1 MRVLVSEKL
10 SPHRFKTPEGYLI
23 CTDAILARTGK
34 QTYRRREVFGDMSD
48 KGEEE
53 IEINRD
59 EKEVFNPVT
68 LASFE
73 NKPLTIEHP
82 NEDVNPENHHD
93 YAVGFTRDIKRG
105 RVDGNDVMLGTIVVT
120 DAEAI
125 KDIESGELV
134 ELSCGYD
141 CDVVDEA
148 NPQQRN
154 IRGNHVAL
162 CERGRAGIARIVD
175 SVKDDKM
182 SELKSIL
189 HRISKMY
196 SNDPGIE
203 FVLKEL
209 TNAGYDVSVDS
220 IDGWLANRN
229 VPGEYIKKYRLDVNI
244 DGKEHHILAILYA
257 DEGTWKVKEINAYMT
272 DSMNDALKIANCS
285 GYAIVEKKKF
295 DQYGQNAIVEA
306 RTDSLDEARY
316 LRGSYNK
323 QGNYIIVNC
332 KTKQMED
339 MKDMDYSKESKQG
352 FKVLEMYRDGG
363 RLHAILKRAN
373 DYVVALGYDTSDGT
387 WAQGRY
393 VDKYENALATLR
405 EEKPGAKKI
414 QDCDMNDDLEQSSS
428 KEAFKKNIATE
439 IEAGKDPK
447 QAAAIAYSVQRANDA
462 KDRFYTIGT
471 KLKNGNDILTVV
483 KTDDNYI
490 YLKHPDGKV
499 YAYNAYDLS
508 QNLEMSPK
516 WSYADSIKDSIDNI
530 LNKIRTTQIKEGEQ
544 LTFEA
549 EGYLIDIQSVGKDVY
564 QQRSDK
570 RWASPKTESN
580 AWIRVWKDN
589 QKVFD
594 ESGPINVA
602 RDRLIQFMKTR
613 VNDSLKKFEVKYTKD
628 SKTYVQIVKAKD
640 LTDAINKVKDA
651 MAVPFASQSEAQAAM
666 REIEPLYQ
674 RAYQNTMQRFTIG
687 PWRNG
692 YEVTWERE
700 IGDPSKLQRL
710 IGNKYVLTRYGV
722 YKGQ

>member
-105 RVDGNDVMLGTIVVT
+105 QVDGNDVMLGTIVVT

-141 CDVVDEA
+141 CDVIDEA

-162 CERGRAGIARIVD
+162 CERGRAGIARIID
-175 SVKDDKM
+175 SVKD
-182 SELKSIL
+182 
-189 HRISKMY
+189 
-196 SNDPGIE
+196 
-203 FVLKEL
+203 EL
-209 TNAGYDVSVDS
+209 T
-220 IDGWLANRN
+220 LANC
-229 VPGEYIKKYRLDVNI
+229 
-244 DGKEHHILAILYA
+244 
-257 DEGTWKVKEINAYMT
+257 T
-272 DSMNDALKIANCS
+272 

-295 DQYGQNAIVEA
+295 DQYGRNARVEA
-306 RTDSLDEARY
+306 RTDSLYEAKY
-316 LRGSYNK
+316 LQGQYSSRGY
-323 QGNYIIVNC
+323 YVIINC
-332 KTKQMED
+332 KTKRMED
-339 MKDMDYSKESKQG
+339 INDMDYSKESKQG
-352 FKVLEMYRDGG
+352 YKVLEMYRDGG

-393 VDKYENALATLR
+393 VDKYESALATLR
-405 EEKPGAKKI
+405 EEKPAAKKI

-428 KEAFKKNIATE
+428 KEALKKNIATE
-439 IEAGKDPK
+439 IKAGKDPK
-447 QAAAIAYSVQRANDA
+447 QAAAIAYSVQKAN
-462 KDRFYTIGT
+462 
-471 KLKNGNDILTVV
+471 
-483 KTDDNYI
+483 
-490 YLKHPDGKV
+490 
-499 YAYNAYDLS
+499 
-508 QNLEMSPK
+508 
-516 WSYADSIKDSIDNI
+516 DSIDDI

-613 VNDSLKKFEVKYTKD
+613 VNDSLKTFKVKYTKD
-628 SKTYVQIVKAKD
+628 SKTYIQKVKAKSI
-640 LTDAINKVKDA
+640 TDAVNKVKDT

>member
-34 QTYRRREVFGDMSD
+34 QTYRRREVFGDISD

-105 RVDGNDVMLGTIVVT
+105 RIDGNDVMLGTIVVT

-175 SVKDDKM
+175 SMKDDKM
-182 SELKSIL
+182 SELRSIL
-189 HRISKMY
+189 HRLSKMY

-209 TNAGYDVSVDS
+209 TNAGYDVSINS
-220 IDGWLANRN
+220 IDGWYENRN
-229 VPGEYIKKYRLDVNI
+229 VPGEYIKTYRLDVNV
-244 DGKEHHILAILYA
+244 DGQVHHLLVMLYA
-257 DEGTWKVKEINAYMT
+257 DEGVWKVKEINAYVT
-272 DSMNDALKIANCS
+272 DSINDALTLKNCS
-285 GYAIVEKKKF
+285 GYAIVKKKKF
-295 DQYGQNAIVEA
+295 DKYGENAIVEV

-323 QGNYIIVNC
+323 QGYYIIVNC

-352 FKVLEMYRDGG
+352 FKVLEMYRDGS

-439 IEAGKDPK
+439 IKAGKDPK
-447 QAAAIAYSVQRANDA
+447 QTAAIAYSVQRAND
-462 KDRFYTIGT
+462 
-471 KLKNGNDILTVV
+471 
-483 KTDDNYI
+483 
-490 YLKHPDGKV
+490 
-499 YAYNAYDLS
+499 
-508 QNLEMSPK
+508 
-516 WSYADSIKDSIDNI
+516 SIDDI

-544 LTFEA
+544 LTFNA

-613 VNDSLKKFEVKYTKD
+613 VNDSLKTFEVKYTKD
-628 SKTYVQIVKAKD
+628 SKTYIQIVKAKD
-640 LTDAINKVKDA
+640 LTDAINKVKH
-651 MAVPFASQSEAQAAM
+651 
-666 REIEPLYQ
+666 
-674 RAYQNTMQRFTIG
+674 
-687 PWRNG
+687 
-692 YEVTWERE
+692 
-700 IGDPSKLQRL
+700 SK
-710 IGNKYVLTRYGV
+710 
-722 YKGQ
+722 

>member
-59 EKEVFNPVT
+59 EKEVFDPVT

-105 RVDGNDVMLGTIVVT
+105 QVDGNDVMLGTIVVT

-162 CERGRAGIARIVD
+162 CERGRAGIARIID
-175 SVKDDKM
+175 SVKD
-182 SELKSIL
+182 
-189 HRISKMY
+189 
-196 SNDPGIE
+196 
-203 FVLKEL
+203 EL
-209 TNAGYDVSVDS
+209 T
-220 IDGWLANRN
+220 LANC
-229 VPGEYIKKYRLDVNI
+229 
-244 DGKEHHILAILYA
+244 
-257 DEGTWKVKEINAYMT
+257 T
-272 DSMNDALKIANCS
+272 

-295 DQYGQNAIVEA
+295 DQYGRNARVEA
-306 RTDSLDEARY
+306 RTDSLYEARY
-316 LRGSYNK
+316 LRGQYSSRGY
-323 QGNYIIVNC
+323 YVIINC

-339 MKDMDYSKESKQG
+339 MKDMDYSKESKQDY
-352 FKVLEMYRDGG
+352 KVLEMYRDGG

-405 EEKPGAKKI
+405 EEKPAAKKI
-414 QDCDMNDDLEQSSS
+414 QDCAIQDDELSQVSNAVEKLARNGYMTDEIIRIIKSKYGQFSAEELKEAVDMGMKKAGVKAFAISVSEFDSVQKANDDLEQSSS

-439 IEAGKDPK
+439 IKAGKDPK
-447 QAAAIAYSVQRANDA
+447 QAAAIAYSIQRAND
-462 KDRFYTIGT
+462 
-471 KLKNGNDILTVV
+471 
-483 KTDDNYI
+483 
-490 YLKHPDGKV
+490 
-499 YAYNAYDLS
+499 
-508 QNLEMSPK
+508 
-516 WSYADSIKDSIDNI
+516 SIDDI

-613 VNDSLKKFEVKYTKD
+613 VNDSLKTFKVKYTKD
-628 SKTYVQIVKAKD
+628 SKTYIQKVKAKSI
-640 LTDAINKVKDA
+640 TDAINKVKDT

-710 IGNKYVLTRYGV
+710 VGSKYVLTRYGV

>member
-34 QTYRRREVFGDMSD
+34 QTYHRREVFGDMSD

-162 CERGRAGIARIVD
+162 CERGRAGIARIID
-175 SVKDDKM
+175 SVKD
-182 SELKSIL
+182 
-189 HRISKMY
+189 
-196 SNDPGIE
+196 
-203 FVLKEL
+203 EL
-209 TNAGYDVSVDS
+209 T
-220 IDGWLANRN
+220 LANC
-229 VPGEYIKKYRLDVNI
+229 
-244 DGKEHHILAILYA
+244 
-257 DEGTWKVKEINAYMT
+257 T
-272 DSMNDALKIANCS
+272 

-295 DQYGQNAIVEA
+295 DQYGRNARVEA
-306 RTDSLDEARY
+306 RTDSLYEAKY
-316 LRGSYNK
+316 LQGQYSSRGY
-323 QGNYIIVNC
+323 YVIINC
-332 KTKQMED
+332 KTKRMED
-339 MKDMDYSKESKQG
+339 INDMDYSKESKQG
-352 FKVLEMYRDGG
+352 YKVLEMYRDGG

-439 IEAGKDPK
+439 IKAGKDPK
-447 QAAAIAYSVQRANDA
+447 QAAAIAYSVQRAND
-462 KDRFYTIGT
+462 
-471 KLKNGNDILTVV
+471 
-483 KTDDNYI
+483 
-490 YLKHPDGKV
+490 
-499 YAYNAYDLS
+499 
-508 QNLEMSPK
+508 
-516 WSYADSIKDSIDNI
+516 SIDDI

-544 LTFEA
+544 LTFNA

-613 VNDSLKKFEVKYTKD
+613 VNDSLKKFEVKYMKD

-640 LTDAINKVKDA
+640 LTDAINRVKDA

-710 IGNKYVLTRYGV
+710 IGNKYILTRYGV

>member
-59 EKEVFNPVT
+59 AKEVFNPVT

-105 RVDGNDVMLGTIVVT
+105 RIDGNDVMLGTIVVT

-175 SVKDDKM
+175 STNEEHEYSIWVKNQFGEYEVVKWPAVSKEAAVKEFLAANPKYARIGLISARDSADNTDSSRSTNTSDDLWGLVKEPKYRYFLARYYDKKWDIDD
-182 SELKSIL
+182 SVAVIRAENENDAEDKLK
-189 HRISKMY
+189 KA
-196 SNDPGIE
+196 GI
-203 FVLKEL
+203 K
-209 TNAGYDVSVDS
+209 YDS
-220 IDGWLANRN
+220 IQELNHS
-229 VPGEYIKKYRLDVNI
+229 EYIKFARVTKTI
-244 DGKEHHILAILYA
+244 DSTNVVLNVA
-257 DEGTWKVKEINAYMT
+257 
-272 DSMNDALKIANCS
+272 
-285 GYAIVEKKKF
+285 
-295 DQYGQNAIVEA
+295 
-306 RTDSLDEARY
+306 
-316 LRGSYNK
+316 
-323 QGNYIIVNC
+323 NC

-339 MKDMDYSKESKQG
+339 MKDMDYSKESKLG
-352 FKVLEMYRDGG
+352 YKVLEMYRDGG

-373 DYVVALGYDTSDGT
+373 DYVVALGYDTNDGT

-393 VDKYENALATLR
+393 VDKYENALATLK

-428 KEAFKKNIATE
+428 KEALKKNIATE
-439 IEAGKDPK
+439 IKAGKDPK
-447 QAAAIAYSVQRANDA
+447 QAAAIAYSVQRAND
-462 KDRFYTIGT
+462 
-471 KLKNGNDILTVV
+471 
-483 KTDDNYI
+483 
-490 YLKHPDGKV
+490 
-499 YAYNAYDLS
+499 
-508 QNLEMSPK
+508 
-516 WSYADSIKDSIDNI
+516 SIDDI

-544 LTFEA
+544 LTFNA
-549 EGYLIDIQSVGKDVY
+549 EGYLIDIQSVGKDIY

-613 VNDSLKKFEVKYTKD
+613 VNDSLKTFKVKYTKD
-628 SKTYVQIVKAKD
+628 SKTYIQKVKAKD
-640 LTDAINKVKDA
+640 LTDAVNKVKDA

-674 RAYQNTMQRFTIG
+674 RAYQNIMQRFTIG

-700 IGDPSKLQRL
+700 IADPSKLQSL
-710 IGNKYVLTRYGV
+710 VGSKYVLTRYGV

>member
-105 RVDGNDVMLGTIVVT
+105 RIDGNDVMLGTIVVT

-162 CERGRAGIARIVD
+162 CERGRAGIARIID
-175 SVKDDKM
+175 SMKDDKM
-182 SELKSIL
+182 SELRSIL
-189 HRISKMY
+189 RRLSKMY

-209 TNAGYDVSVDS
+209 TNAGYDVSIDS
-220 IDGWLANRN
+220 IGGWYENRN
-229 VPGEYIKKYRLDVNI
+229 VPGEYVKDYRLDVNI
-244 DGKEHHILAILYA
+244 DGQIHHLLVMLYA
-257 DEGTWKVKEINAYMT
+257 DEDTWKVKEINAYT
-272 DSMNDALKIANCS
+272 NDA
-285 GYAIVEKKKF
+285 
-295 DQYGQNAIVEA
+295 
-306 RTDSLDEARY
+306 
-316 LRGSYNK
+316 
-323 QGNYIIVNC
+323 VNN
-332 KTKQMED
+332 EV
-339 MKDMDYSKESKQG
+339 KDMDYSKESKQG
-352 FKVLEMYRDGG
+352 YKVLEMYRDGG

-405 EEKPGAKKI
+405 EEKPAAKKI
-414 QDCDMNDDLEQSSS
+414 QDCAIQDDELSQVSNAVEKLARNGYMTDEIIRIIKSKYGQFSAEELKEAVDMGMKKAGVKAFAISVSEFDSIQRANDDLEQSSS
-428 KEAFKKNIATE
+428 KEALKKNIATE
-439 IEAGKDPK
+439 IKAGKDPK
-447 QAAAIAYSVQRANDA
+447 QAAVIAYSVQRAND
-462 KDRFYTIGT
+462 
-471 KLKNGNDILTVV
+471 
-483 KTDDNYI
+483 
-490 YLKHPDGKV
+490 
-499 YAYNAYDLS
+499 
-508 QNLEMSPK
+508 
-516 WSYADSIKDSIDNI
+516 SIDDI

-549 EGYLIDIQSVGKDVY
+549 EGYLIDIQSVGADRLE
-564 QQRSDK
+564 QRSDK
-570 RWASPKTESN
+570 RWASPRSSSH

-613 VNDSLKKFEVKYTKD
+613 VNDSLKTFKVKYTKD
-628 SKTYVQIVKAKD
+628 SKTYIQKVKAKSI
-640 LTDAINKVKDA
+640 TDAINKVKDA
-651 MAVPFASQSEAQAAM
+651 MAVPFDTVDEARAAM

-674 RAYQNTMQRFTIG
+674 RAYQNTMQRFTIDT
-687 PWRNG
+687 WRNG
-692 YEVTWERE
+692 YVVYWERR
-700 IGDPSKLQRL
+700 ISDSTALQRL
-710 IGNKYVLTRYGV
+710 VGNKYVVTSDGV
-722 YKGQ
+722 YKAK

>member
-59 EKEVFNPVT
+59 EKEVFNPAT

-105 RVDGNDVMLGTIVVT
+105 RIDGNDVMLGTIVVT

-175 SVKDDKM
+175 SMKDDKM
-182 SELKSIL
+182 SELRSIL
-189 HRISKMY
+189 HRLSKMY

-209 TNAGYDVSVDS
+209 ANAGYDVSVNS
-220 IDGWLANRN
+220 INGWYENRN
-229 VPGEYIKKYRLDVNI
+229 VPGEYIKDYRLDVNV
-244 DGKEHHILAILYA
+244 DGQVHHLLVKLYA
-257 DEGTWKVKEINAYMT
+257 DEGTWKVKEINAYT
-272 DSMNDALKIANCS
+272 NDAINDVLKIANCS

-295 DQYGQNAIVEA
+295 DQYGQNAIIEV

-332 KTKQMED
+332 KTKQIED

-352 FKVLEMYRDGG
+352 YKVLEMYRDGG

-439 IEAGKDPK
+439 IKAGKDPK
-447 QAAAIAYSVQRANDA
+447 QAAAIAYSVQRAND
-462 KDRFYTIGT
+462 
-471 KLKNGNDILTVV
+471 
-483 KTDDNYI
+483 
-490 YLKHPDGKV
+490 
-499 YAYNAYDLS
+499 
-508 QNLEMSPK
+508 
-516 WSYADSIKDSIDNI
+516 SIDDI

-549 EGYLIDIQSVGKDVY
+549 EGYLIDIQSVGADKLE
-564 QQRSDK
+564 QRSDK
-570 RWASPKTESN
+570 RWASPRSSSY

-640 LTDAINKVKDA
+640 LTDAINKVKHC
-651 MAVPFASQSEAQAAM
+651 
-666 REIEPLYQ
+666 
-674 RAYQNTMQRFTIG
+674 
-687 PWRNG
+687 
-692 YEVTWERE
+692 
-700 IGDPSKLQRL
+700 K
-710 IGNKYVLTRYGV
+710 
-722 YKGQ
+722 

>member
-48 KGEEE
+48 RGEEE

-59 EKEVFNPVT
+59 EKEVFDPVT

-125 KDIESGELV
+125 KDIESGKLV

-189 HRISKMY
+189 HRLSKMY

-209 TNAGYDVSVDS
+209 TNAGYDVSIDS
-220 IDGWLANRN
+220 IDGWYENRN

-244 DGKEHHILAILYA
+244 DGQTHHLLAQLYA
-257 DEGTWKVKEINAYMT
+257 DEGTWKVKEINAYVT
-272 DSMNDALKIANCS
+272 DAIKDELKVANCS

-295 DQYGQNAIVEA
+295 DQYGQNAIVEV

-332 KTKQMED
+332 KTMQMED
-339 MKDMDYSKESKQG
+339 SMKDEDFSKKTKQG
-352 FKVLEMYRDGG
+352 FTVLEMYRDGG
-363 RLHAILKRAN
+363 RLHAIVKRGS

-393 VDKYENALATLR
+393 VDTYGNALATLL

-428 KEAFKKNIATE
+428 KEAFKKNITTE
-439 IEAGKDPK
+439 IKAGKDPK
-447 QAAAIAYSVQRANDA
+447 QAAAIAYSVQRAND
-462 KDRFYTIGT
+462 
-471 KLKNGNDILTVV
+471 
-483 KTDDNYI
+483 
-490 YLKHPDGKV
+490 
-499 YAYNAYDLS
+499 
-508 QNLEMSPK
+508 
-516 WSYADSIKDSIDNI
+516 SIDDI
-530 LNKIRTTQIKEGEQ
+530 LNKIRTTSIKEGEQ

-613 VNDSLKKFEVKYTKD
+613 VNDSCKKFAVKYTKD
-628 SKTYVQIVKAKD
+628 SKTYIQIVKAKD
-640 LTDAINKVKDA
+640 LTDAISKVKHC
-651 MAVPFASQSEAQAAM
+651 
-666 REIEPLYQ
+666 
-674 RAYQNTMQRFTIG
+674 
-687 PWRNG
+687 
-692 YEVTWERE
+692 
-700 IGDPSKLQRL
+700 K
-710 IGNKYVLTRYGV
+710 
-722 YKGQ
+722 

>member
-175 SVKDDKM
+175 STNDEHEYSIWVK
-182 SELKSIL
+182 
-189 HRISKMY
+189 
-196 SNDPGIE
+196 NQ
-203 FVLKEL
+203 F
-209 TNAGYDVSVDS
+209 
-220 IDGWLANRN
+220 
-229 VPGEYIKKYRLDVNI
+229 GEYEIVKWPATS
-244 DGKEHHILAILYA
+244 KEAA
-257 DEGTWKVKEINAYMT
+257 VKEFLAANPKYARIGIISARDAIN
-272 DSMNDALKIANCS
+272 NE
-285 GYAIVEKKKF
+285 V
-295 DQYGQNAIVEA
+295 
-306 RTDSLDEARY
+306 
-316 LRGSYNK
+316 
-323 QGNYIIVNC
+323 
-332 KTKQMED
+332 
-339 MKDMDYSKESKQG
+339 KDMDYSKESKQG
-352 FKVLEMYRDGG
+352 YKVLEMYRDGG

-414 QDCDMNDDLEQSSS
+414 QDCAIQDDELSQVSNAVEKLARNGYMTHEIIRIIKSKYGQFSAEELKEAVDTGMKKAGVKAFAISVSEFDSTQKANDDLEQSSS
-428 KEAFKKNIATE
+428 KEALKKNIATE
-439 IEAGKDPK
+439 IKAGKDPK
-447 QAAAIAYSVQRANDA
+447 QAAAIAYSVQRANDL
-462 KDRFYTIGT
+462 I
-471 KLKNGNDILTVV
+471 
-483 KTDDNYI
+483 DD
-490 YLKHPDGKV
+490 
-499 YAYNAYDLS
+499 
-508 QNLEMSPK
+508 
-516 WSYADSIKDSIDNI
+516 I

-544 LTFEA
+544 LTFNA

-613 VNDSLKKFEVKYTKD
+613 VNDSLKRFEVKYTKD

-640 LTDAINKVKDA
+640 LTDAINKVKHC
-651 MAVPFASQSEAQAAM
+651 
-666 REIEPLYQ
+666 
-674 RAYQNTMQRFTIG
+674 
-687 PWRNG
+687 
-692 YEVTWERE
+692 
-700 IGDPSKLQRL
+700 K
-710 IGNKYVLTRYGV
+710 
-722 YKGQ
+722 

>member
-59 EKEVFNPVT
+59 EKEVFDPVT

-105 RVDGNDVMLGTIVVT
+105 RIDGNDVMLGTIVVT

-175 SVKDDKM
+175 TADDLWGLVKEPKYRYFLARYYDKKWETDDNVAVIKAENQNDAEDKLKKAGIKYDSIRELNHSEYIKFARVTKTIDSTKDDKM
-182 SELKSIL
+182 SELKNVL
-189 HRISKMY
+189 RRLSKMY

-220 IDGWLANRN
+220 IDGWYENKN
-229 VPGEYIKKYRLDVNI
+229 VPGEYIKKYRLNVDI
-244 DGKEHHILAILYA
+244 DGKVHHLLAMLYA
-257 DEGTWKVKEINAYMT
+257 DEGKWKVKEINAYIT
-272 DSMNDALKIANCS
+272 DSI
-285 GYAIVEKKKF
+285 
-295 DQYGQNAIVEA
+295 
-306 RTDSLDEARY
+306 
-316 LRGSYNK
+316 NK
-323 QGNYIIVNC
+323 
-332 KTKQMED
+332 E

-352 FKVLEMYRDGG
+352 YKVLEMYRDGS
-363 RLHAILKRAN
+363 RLHAILQRAN

-439 IEAGKDPK
+439 IKAGKDPK
-447 QAAAIAYSVQRANDA
+447 QAAAIAYSVQRAND
-462 KDRFYTIGT
+462 
-471 KLKNGNDILTVV
+471 
-483 KTDDNYI
+483 
-490 YLKHPDGKV
+490 
-499 YAYNAYDLS
+499 
-508 QNLEMSPK
+508 
-516 WSYADSIKDSIDNI
+516 SIDDI

-544 LTFEA
+544 LTFNA

-628 SKTYVQIVKAKD
+628 SKTYIQIVKAKNFD
-640 LTDAINKVKDA
+640 DAIGKVKDA

-700 IGDPSKLQRL
+700 IADPSKLQSL
-710 IGNKYVLTRYGV
+710 VGSKYVLTRYGV

>member
-105 RVDGNDVMLGTIVVT
+105 RIDGNDVMLGTIVVT

-175 SVKDDKM
+175 SAKD
-182 SELKSIL
+182 
-189 HRISKMY
+189 
-196 SNDPGIE
+196 
-203 FVLKEL
+203 EL
-209 TNAGYDVSVDS
+209 T
-220 IDGWLANRN
+220 LANC
-229 VPGEYIKKYRLDVNI
+229 
-244 DGKEHHILAILYA
+244 
-257 DEGTWKVKEINAYMT
+257 T
-272 DSMNDALKIANCS
+272 

-295 DQYGQNAIVEA
+295 DQYGRNARVEA
-306 RTDSLDEARY
+306 RTDSLYEAKY
-316 LRGSYNK
+316 LQGQYSSRGY
-323 QGNYIIVNC
+323 YVIINC
-332 KTKQMED
+332 KTKRMED
-339 MKDMDYSKESKQG
+339 INDMDYSKESKQG
-352 FKVLEMYRDGG
+352 YKVLEMYRDGG

-428 KEAFKKNIATE
+428 KEALKKNIATE
-439 IEAGKDPK
+439 IKAGKDLK
-447 QAAAIAYSVQRANDA
+447 QAAAIAYSVQRAND
-462 KDRFYTIGT
+462 
-471 KLKNGNDILTVV
+471 
-483 KTDDNYI
+483 
-490 YLKHPDGKV
+490 
-499 YAYNAYDLS
+499 
-508 QNLEMSPK
+508 
-516 WSYADSIKDSIDNI
+516 SIDDI

-602 RDRLIQFMKTR
+602 RDRLVQFMKTR
-613 VNDSLKKFEVKYTKD
+613 VNDSLKTFKVKYTKD
-628 SKTYVQIVKAKD
+628 SKTYIQKVKAKSI
-640 LTDAINKVKDA
+640 TDAINKVKDA

-700 IGDPSKLQRL
+700 IGDPSKLQCL
-710 IGNKYVLTRYGV
+710 VGSKYVLTRYGV